1 MKEGCTWPTKWP
13 NMCCLSHSL
22 YKHVEKDFFSLVNI
36 YMNPH
41 YFFIQSFLLTHP
53 NLFLHPSIP
62 CAFAFF
68 AHPAW
73 WVTNSHNVSLLAKN
87 FGRKFTFC
95 RTLVFLSQCRCPF
108 WPPSLNFLLCFS
120 FLVIS
125 WDLGDSTNSIP
136 NQLRS
141 RERCPLAENVVFEVW
156 IGPASSSSRDITT
169 STFRLRKSQKQ
180 STVSIAT

>member
-1 MKEGCTWPTKWP
+1 MKEGCTWPTKGP

-22 YKHVEKDFFSLVNI
+22 SKHVEKDFFSLVNI

-87 FGRKFTFC
+87 FGRKSTCC

-108 WPPSLNFLLCFS
+108 WPHSLNFLLCFS

-125 WDLGDSTNSIP
+125 WDLGDITNSIP

-141 RERCPLAENVVFEVW
+141 RERCSPCRECCFRGVNWAR
-156 IGPASSSSRDITT
+156 SRGGGTP
-169 STFRLRKSQKQ
+169 R
-180 STVSIAT
+180 AT

>member
-1 MKEGCTWPTKWP
+1 MLSLTFSVQTCGEGF
-13 NMCCLSHSL
+13 LQSG
-22 YKHVEKDFFSLVNI
+22 KHLHD
-36 YMNPH
+36 PH

-108 WPPSLNFLLCFS
+108 WPPSLNFVLCFS

-125 WDLGDSTNSIP
+125 WDLGDITNSIP

-141 RERCPLAENVVFEVW
+141 RERCSPCRECCFRGVNWAR
-156 IGPASSSSRDITT
+156 SRGEGGAACDITT
-169 STFRLRKSQKQ
+169 STLRLRKS
-180 STVSIAT
+180 SLSIALNTVTSN